1 MDNLHW
7 TWGLLDNDSGWYI
20 KVKDLDTDR
29 YAVAKYMLDDENPLR
44 VYESKDPE
52 LLNVVLNIEGS
63 DLFDKCR
70 SKKNE
75 LIDVTKI
82 FENATIANFL

>member
-20 KVKDLDTDR
+20 KVLDLDTDR
-29 YAVAKYMLDDENPLR
+29 YAVAKYELDDDSPLR
-44 VYESKDPE
+44 VYETRDPE
-52 LLNVVLNIEGS
+52 LLNIVLNMDS
-63 DLFDKCR
+63 DLFNQCR

-75 LIDVTKI
+75 LIDIGKI
-82 FENATIANFL
+82 FENATIANFM